1 MRDNITILNESWT
14 SELLFSS
21 SFQKYT
27 KLRYWI
33 NKFSCSLIKF
43 CYIPNFPGTKCLSH
57 FPVPP
62 PSFAFPCVGRE
73 KKNKISIDE
82 IVPSLH
88 YAGEWRTWNRISLN
102 NFLSMKTS
110 GVCAATALCKCFM
123 CLNNEDGLLVKRTNA
138 NTLLSLNSDVW
149 VLIIYNVCLQ
159 FCIAG
164 CKANVRKKTRNV
176 QREREIEREL
186 KKEVPHI
193 HRLTVG

>member
-1 MRDNITILNESWT
+1 MFTDKV
-14 SELLFSS
+14 LLYS
-21 SFQKYT
+21 
-27 KLRYWI
+27 
-33 NKFSCSLIKF
+33 KFSGHKMPL
-43 CYIPNFPGTKCLSH
+43 PLPGSTSIVRFLLRLE
-57 FPVPP
+57 
-62 PSFAFPCVGRE
+62 RE
-73 KKNKISIDE
+73 KNKISIDE

>member
-62 PSFAFPCVGRE
+62 PSFAFSCVWRE
-73 KKNKISIDE
+73 KKIK
-82 IVPSLH
+82 
-88 YAGEWRTWNRISLN
+88 Y
-102 NFLSMKTS
+102 LSTKLCP
-110 GVCAATALCKCFM
+110 VCIMLESEGHGTEFHWTIFFRWKRVVYVRQPLC
-123 CLNNEDGLLVKRTNA
+123 
-138 NTLLSLNSDVW
+138 
-149 VLIIYNVCLQ
+149 
-159 FCIAG
+159 
-164 CKANVRKKTRNV
+164 ANVLCVWTMRMVCWWN
-176 QREREIEREL
+176 EL
-186 KKEVPHI
+186 MQTHCF
-193 HRLTVG
+193 H